1 LFFNDFDPLINYRRE
16 VLKNADEPFVFR
28 LKGNFSLQNI
38 GLYLAFLRIVE
49 ATTKENLKHDL
60 NYFVNTA
67 ISLES
72 EKKVFKKFEL
82 IFKSRLK
89 NYDTKDEQDEK
100 LMKSDFL
107 TQNQKSSLLIRM
119 SEKKVCFKL
128 IEFAEVI
135 QKVLE
140 KKISVKEVL
149 KTHDYKQYLKTIE
162 VLGFK

>member
-1 LFFNDFDPLINYRRE
+1 
-16 VLKNADEPFVFR
+16 
-28 LKGNFSLQNI
+28 
-38 GLYLAFLRIVE
+38 
-49 ATTKENLKHDL
+49 
-60 NYFVNTA
+60 
-67 ISLES
+67 
-72 EKKVFKKFEL
+72 L

-100 LMKSDFL
+100 LMKSDYL
-107 TQNQKSSLLIRM
+107 TQNQKKSSLLIRM